1 MRWLLY
7 ISLLFGFLVTFIS
20 TPYLIRYLRKIDLIV
35 KDVHKEEKPLIPVSG
50 GLAVLSGLMGGL
62 MWYIFIQT
70 FYYESPKN
78 LLLLFSAITTI
89 LLITFIGFMDDLII
103 EKNKNETSGLKQ
115 WQKPVLALF
124 AAVPLMVVQ
133 AGTST
138 MLIPFLG
145 RVDVGLLYPL
155 LFVPIGIIGAS
166 NMVNILA
173 GFNGSEAGMG
183 IIYLGNLGL
192 YAYINQRYSAA
203 AIAGITVFALLA
215 FYYYNKVPAK
225 ILGGDSL
232 TYLLGGV
239 LVTVAVLGNIERAA
253 LIVSIPFF
261 IEFILKARGK
271 LKKKT
276 IGTIENGKI
285 KSLYGNKIYSIPHIL
300 TRTGKY
306 TEKQV
311 VYFMIFV
318 QVIFSSLIWLI

>member
-7 ISLLFGFLVTFIS
+7 LSLLFGFLVTFIS
-20 TPYLIRYLRKIDLIV
+20 TPYLIRYLKKINLEV
-35 KDVHKEEKPLIPVSG
+35 KDVHKENKPLIPVSG
-50 GLAVLSGLMGGL
+50 GLSVLGGLMGGL

-70 FYYESPKN
+70 FYYESPEN

-89 LLITFIGFMDDLII
+89 LLITFIGFIDDLII
-103 EKNKNETSGLKQ
+103 EKNKDETSGLKQ
-115 WQKPVLALF
+115 WQKPILTLL

-133 AGTST
+133 AGTSA

-145 RVDVGLLYPL
+145 RLDIGLFYPL
-155 LFVPIGIIGAS
+155 LFVPIGIVGAS
-166 NMVNILA
+166 NMVNMLA
-173 GFNGSEAGMG
+173 GFNGSETGMA
-183 IIYLGNLGL
+183 IVYLGNLGL
-192 YAYINQRYSAA
+192 YAYVHQRYSAA

-215 FYYYNKVPAK
+215 FYYYNKVPSK

-253 LIVSIPFF
+253 LIASIPFF
-261 IEFILKARGK
+261 IECILKARGK
-271 LKKKT
+271 FKKKS
-276 IGTIENGKI
+276 IGTIENGKV

-311 VYFMIFV
+311 VYFMIFI
-318 QVIFSSLIWLI
+318 QLIFSSLIWVV